1 MAKPKQSKIIDELHP
16 GFTERSD
23 RNRRSQKRGSVFERE
38 VANALKPL
46 FPKARRAVG
55 QTREGNEAPDVTGT
69 PFWVECAKGSTNAIH
84 DKLRQGLEASKT
96 SPSEYENG
104 KPVLVISHHGGTQE
118 TMATMR
124 LTDFFDLLRLM
135 RTNSGCSIDRLFE
148 TRPAPRS
155 FLESVQAFPELPR
168 CVGCGRR
175 EYHDMMCPV
184 RNGVMAQKPQVKR
197 RQR

>member
-1 MAKPKQSKIIDELHP
+1 MGKPKQSKIIDELHP

-69 PFWVECAKGSTNAIH
+69 PFWIECAKGSTNAIH
-84 DKLRQGLEASKT
+84 DKLRQGLEATMS
-96 SPSEYENG
+96 SETAEHAG
-104 KPVLVISHHGGTQE
+104 KPVVVISHHGGAKQ

-124 LTDFFDLLRLM
+124 LSD
-135 RTNSGCSIDRLFE
+135 
-148 TRPAPRS
+148 
-155 FLESVQAFPELPR
+155 FLELVAAVVLR
-168 CVGCGRR
+168 
-175 EYHDMMCPV
+175 H
-184 RNGVMAQKPQVKR
+184 AQKPPVQRKKR
-197 RQR
+197 